1 LQTSHYLE
9 SDPIGLGSD
18 INTYRYAMA
27 RPISLDDPTGLDVA
41 INITR
46 QGISA
51 SGDSIS
57 GVITATSTVTPL
69 LPVQGLTLENTHAG
83 DCGCK
88 SPIPAGQYDAFIR
101 HDHNPNRI
109 ELRGVAGYKN
119 IQIHNGSYPRDFKG
133 CFGVGNRAAA
143 DFLGGSRTTLNAL
156 LDLIKA
162 DGSGNIT
169 VTVNS
174 IPYGPTL
181 PSSSIVDS
189 LLP

>member
-1 LQTSHYLE
+1 M
-9 SDPIGLGSD
+9 G
-18 INTYRYAMA
+18 

-51 SGDSIS
+51 SGDSVYGTLS
-57 GVITATSTVTPL
+57 ATSTVTPL
-69 LPVQGLTLENTHAG
+69 LPVQGLTLETSHAG

-88 SPIPAGQYDAFIR
+88 SPIPAGRYDAFIR
-101 HDHNPNRI
+101 HDHSPNRI
-109 ELRGVAGYKN
+109 ELLGVTGYKN

-133 CFGVGNRAAA
+133 CFGVGIRSSA
-143 DFLGGSRTTLNAL
+143 DFLGGSRTTLNDL
-156 LDLIKA
+156 LNLIKA
-162 DGSGNIT
+162 DGTGNIT

-174 IPYGPTL
+174 VPYGPTL
-181 PSSSIVDS
+181 PSTSIVDS